1 MLRATSLFIMLVI
14 AMAFQA
20 QQPLDS
26 GLAHR
31 TCCRNQTCAHNET
44 GMAYT
49 SVLPTRN
56 YSALETSSMITPER
70 REMNS
75 SRPRTARRRGNRPKL
90 HHRYPL

>member
-14 AMAFQA
+14 AMAFQ
-20 QQPLDS
+20 
-26 GLAHR
+26 
-31 TCCRNQTCAHNET
+31 CCSNQTCAHNET

-49 SVLPTRN
+49 SVSPTRN
-56 YSALETSSMITPER
+56 YTTLETSSMIKPER

-75 SRPRTARRRGNRPKL
+75 SRPTTTRRRRNRPKL